1 MVETGCV
8 FSDKPLKNLSDMII
22 RHLLIIAACTLF
34 SNLYAGPVYK
44 NQGQTPSVFDSFYSE
59 DVLSVIL
66 ETDLDALIND
76 RRREDF
82 QTATITYED
91 ADKKTTSWTVEVKPR
106 GKFRRRICDF
116 PPVKLKF
123 DKDEL
128 AAAGLNGHNDLKLV
142 THCLDDKQEG
152 RDNVM
157 REFLAYEMYN
167 LLTPNSYRVQLVRI
181 EYRDTEGNIR
191 PIKRYGFLL
200 EDTDEMAERLGGE
213 ECDTCVNPDPARL
226 DPKEENLLSVF
237 QYMIGNGDW
246 SLTMARNVK
255 FIELSSGRL
264 VPVPFDFDF
273 SGLVDASYAIPNREY
288 GQWDL
293 QSRVYMGLQPDKDLL
308 IETLAKFARKKKD
321 LYTMVRQ
328 HNGLK
333 KDTRI
338 FITAYLDRFF
348 YAIENGTEEELM
360 TLFTPATMNVPITPA
375 PDSSKTDNSGGIN
388 R

>member
-8 FSDKPLKNLSDMII
+8 FSDKPLKNLLDMII
-22 RHLLIIAACTLF
+22 RHFLIIAACTLF
-34 SNLYAGPVYK
+34 TNLYAGPG
-44 NQGQTPSVFDSFYSE
+44 NQSEGRTPSVFDSFYSE
-59 DVLSVIL
+59 DELSVTL
-66 ETDLDALIND
+66 VTDLDALIND

-82 QTATITYED
+82 QSATITYED
-91 ADKKTTSWTVEVKPR
+91 TDGETVEWTVEVKPR

-123 DKDEL
+123 DKEQL
-128 AAAGLNGHNDLKLV
+128 KTAGLSGHNDLKLV

-167 LLTPNSYRVQLVRI
+167 SLTPNSYRVQLVKI
-181 EYRDTEGNIR
+181 EYRDSEGNIR

-213 ECDTCVNPDPARL
+213 ECDTCVNPDPHLL
-226 DPKEENLLSVF
+226 DPKEESLLSVF

-255 FIELSSGRL
+255 FVERPSGQL
-264 VPVPFDFDF
+264 LPVPFDFDF

-293 QSRVYMGLQPDKDLL
+293 QSRVYMGLQPDKDILF
-308 IETLAKFARKKKD
+308 ETLAKFAGKKKD
-321 LYTMVRQ
+321 LYTMVKQ
-328 HNGLK
+328 HKGLK

-360 TLFTPATMNVPITPA
+360 ALFTPATMNVPITPA
-375 PDSSKTDNSGGIN
+375 PDSDKTDSSGGIN

>member
-1 MVETGCV
+1 
-8 FSDKPLKNLSDMII
+8 MII

-34 SNLYAGPVYK
+34 SNLYAGPSNEV
-44 NQGQTPSVFDSFYSE
+44 QGRAPSVFDSFYSE
-59 DVLSVIL
+59 DVLSVTL

-82 QTATITYED
+82 QTATITFED
-91 ADKKTTSWTVEVKPR
+91 ADKNTTQWTVEVKPR

-123 DKDEL
+123 DKEEL
-128 AAAGLNGHNDLKLV
+128 ETAGLNGHNDLKLV

-167 LLTPNSYRVQLVRI
+167 LLTPNSYRVQLVKI
-181 EYRDTEGNIR
+181 EYRDSKGAVR

-200 EDTDEMAERLGGE
+200 EDTDEMAERLGGT
-213 ECDTCVNPDPARL
+213 ECDVCVNPDPRLL

-246 SLTMARNVK
+246 SLRMARNVK
-255 FIELSSGRL
+255 FVERPSGQL
-264 VPVPFDFDF
+264 LPVPFDFDF
-273 SGLVDASYAIPNREY
+273 SGLVDASYAIPNREF
-288 GQWDL
+288 GQLDV
-293 QSRVYMGLQPDKDLL
+293 QSRVYMGLQPDKEILF
-308 IETLAKFARKKKD
+308 ETLAKFARKKKD
-321 LYTMVRQ
+321 LYAMVRQ
-328 HNGLK
+328 HKGLK
-333 KDTRI
+333 NDTRI

-348 YAIENGTEEELM
+348 YAIENGTEEELVA
-360 TLFTPATMNVPITPA
+360 LFTPATMNVPITPA